1 MNNESQQIQDQAEM
15 TQEPWP
21 RWRVRL
27 ARLSPF
33 SIEIEEQL
41 DRLHKLT
48 IALTIVPGIMATII
62 LVLFIVFGRPDI
74 GLIAI
79 SLIFGPMIG
88 MAWWDYRRIARQ
100 ARTYLASKKDE

>member
-1 MNNESQQIQDQAEM
+1 
-15 TQEPWP
+15 
-21 RWRVRL
+21 
-27 ARLSPF
+27 
-33 SIEIEEQL
+33 
-41 DRLHKLT
+41 
-48 IALTIVPGIMATII
+48 MAAII
-62 LVLFIVFGRPDI
+62 LALFIVFGRPDI